1 MGKILTEIS
10 EAELLDKIII
20 LEIKLSEIKNEDLLK
35 EINKE
40 YTILMSI
47 KKNNIEFSDEV
58 KNLYNLLKE
67 TNKKIWDIE
76 NEKRICEKNSDFKE
90 NFIKLSRNEY
100 IENDNRAKIKSK
112 INEILDSNIKEV
124 KQHSYNL
131 PIE

>member
-1 MGKILTEIS
+1 M
-10 EAELLDKIII
+10 
-20 LEIKLSEIKNEDLLK
+20 N
-35 EINKE
+35 
-40 YTILMSI
+40 I

-112 INEILDSNIKEV
+112 INEFLDSNIKEV
-124 KQHSYNL
+124 KQNSYNL

>member
-1 MGKILTEIS
+1 MRKILTEIS

-20 LEIKLSEIKNEDLLK
+20 LEIKLSEIKNVDLLK

-40 YTILMSI
+40 YKILTNI
-47 KKNNIEFSDEV
+47 KKNNIQVSDEV
-58 KNLYNLLKE
+58 KNLYNQLKE

-131 PIE
+131 K

>member
-40 YTILMSI
+40 YTILMNI

-112 INEILDSNIKEV
+112 INEFLDSNIKEV

>member
-20 LEIKLSEIKNEDLLK
+20 LEIKINEIKNPYLLK
-35 EINKE
+35 EENKE
-40 YTILMSI
+40 NKILKKI
-47 KKNNIEFSDEV
+47 KKNNIKVSDEV
-58 KNLYNLLKE
+58 KNLYNQLKE
-67 TNKKIWDIE
+67 INKRIWNIE

-100 IENDNRAKIKSK
+100 IENDKRAKVKSK

-131 PIE
+131 K

>member
-20 LEIKLSEIKNEDLLK
+20 LEIKINEIKNPYLLK
-35 EINKE
+35 EVNKE
-40 YTILMSI
+40 YKILTNI
-47 KKNNIEFSDEV
+47 KKNNIKVSDEV
-58 KNLYNLLKE
+58 KNLYNQLKE
-67 TNKKIWDIE
+67 INKRIWNIE

-100 IENDNRAKIKSK
+100 IENDKRAKVKSK

-131 PIE
+131 K

>member
-20 LEIKLSEIKNEDLLK
+20 LEIKINEIKNPYLLK
-35 EINKE
+35 EVNKE
-40 YTILMSI
+40 YKILTNI
-47 KKNNIEFSDEV
+47 KKNNIKVSDEV
-58 KNLYNLLKE
+58 KNLYNQLKE
-67 TNKKIWDIE
+67 INKRIWNIE
-76 NEKRICEKNSDFKE
+76 NEKRMCEKNSDFKE

-100 IENDNRAKIKSK
+100 IENDKRAKVKSK

-131 PIE
+131 K

>member
-112 INEILDSNIKEV
+112 INEFLDSNIKEV

>member
-20 LEIKLSEIKNEDLLK
+20 LEIKLSEIKNVDLLK
-35 EINKE
+35 DVNKE
-40 YTILMSI
+40 YKILTNI
-47 KKNNIEFSDEV
+47 KKNNIQVSDEV
-58 KNLYNLLKE
+58 KNLYNQLKE

-76 NEKRICEKNSDFKE
+76 NEKRICEKNLDFKE

-112 INEILDSNIKEV
+112 INEFLDSNIKEV